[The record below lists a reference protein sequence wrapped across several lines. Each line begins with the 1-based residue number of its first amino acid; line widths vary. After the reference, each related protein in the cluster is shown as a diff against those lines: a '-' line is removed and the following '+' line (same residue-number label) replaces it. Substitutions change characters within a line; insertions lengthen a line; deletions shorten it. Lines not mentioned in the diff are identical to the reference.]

1 MHERLITIN
10 PNIQKNLGFSN
21 YDDFERKS
29 STLVIKIRV
38 RKTCHIL
45 EQILPMIGR
54 GIPGTIS
61 FYSRRV

>member
-1 MHERLITIN
+1 MHELLITIN

-38 RKTCHIL
+38 KN
-45 EQILPMIGR
+45 LPHFRTNIAHDR
-54 GIPGTIS
+54 
-61 FYSRRV
+61 